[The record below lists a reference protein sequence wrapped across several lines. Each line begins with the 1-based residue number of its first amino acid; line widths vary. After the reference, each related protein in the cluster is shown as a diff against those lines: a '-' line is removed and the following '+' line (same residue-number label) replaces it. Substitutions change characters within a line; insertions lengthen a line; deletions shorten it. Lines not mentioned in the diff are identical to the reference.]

1 MMPDFLRA
9 PATLLATFIER
20 PALLALALVLPVVV
34 ALLLLR
40 RRRDVLARIARFG
53 TAPTVARLLPPRMPI
68 GWRARAV
75 MLGGAAVCAGIAFAG
90 PRWGSEKTV
99 VSTSGADVV
108 IAIDASLSM
117 LATDEPPSRL
127 ERVKEEIR
135 RLRDLS
141 PGDRVALLAF
151 AGRSYILTPLTV
163 DDGALDLFLDNLDPS
178 VVGQPG
184 TSLARAIRQ
193 GTDLLLTTKTASDRA
208 IVLMS
213 DGEGFE
219 PEDDVRRE
227 AARAAEN
234 GISLVTVGFGTE
246 RGTTIPVPNA
256 AGNGITQKR
265 DENGDIVITH
275 YTPALLRAAADAAH
289 GTFIAANQT
298 DKASNIRRALAKLRV
313 ARRAIERGEELS
325 QRFQLFLLP
334 AILLLIADTLLTDGN
349 VRRAKRVA
357 AAAAPVAEAARP
369 ERPLRAVAA
378 AAIAPIAFL
387 AAVAKGPGQTLTP
400 ADSTGLLE
408 SYRHVVDA
416 GDHSPPALYNY
427 GTALLNADSIDGA
440 IGALTLSATTRDG
453 ELRYRALFNL
463 GLAHLRRGLAARVAK
478 QSGDQE
484 LDAALD
490 AYKHVLLSR
499 PGDHDAT
506 WNYELAL
513 HNHNA
518 GGGGGGGGGQSA
530 KQQRASPSNQ
540 RGAAPEQSGELGQNQ
555 ASELLNSAAR
565 EERDVQGK
573 SQRQN
578 AAEVPP
584 GGKDW

>member
-1 MMPDFLRA
+1 MTPDFLRA
-9 PATLLATFIER
+9 PPTLLATFIER
-20 PALLALALVLPVVV
+20 PELLVLALLLPVIV

-40 RRRDVLARIARFG
+40 RRRDVLARIARLG
-53 TAPTVARLLPPRMPI
+53 SGPTVARLLPPRMPI
-68 GWRARAV
+68 GWRSRAV
-75 MLGGAAVCAGIAFAG
+75 MLGAAVVCAGIAFAG
-90 PRWGSEKTV
+90 PRWGSEKAV
-99 VSTSGADVV
+99 VETSGADVV

-219 PEDDVRRE
+219 SEDDVRRE

-246 RGTTIPVPNA
+246 RGTTIPIPNA
-256 AGNGITQKR
+256 AGNGTTQKR
-265 DENGDIVITH
+265 DENGDIVVTH
-275 YTPALLRAAADAAH
+275 YTPTLLRAAADAAH
-289 GTFIAANQT
+289 GTFIAADET

-357 AAAAPVAEAARP
+357 
-369 ERPLRAVAA
+369 
-378 AAIAPIAFL
+378 
-387 AAVAKGPGQTLTP
+387 TP
-400 ADSTGLLE
+400 ARRQHKPTGRSDLHGRSRSPRLRP
-408 SYRHVVDA
+408 SL
-416 GDHSPPALYNY
+416 SWQPPQTPPATRRLRPIPQGGWNP
-427 GTALLNADSIDGA
+427 ID
-440 IGALTLSATTRDG
+440 
-453 ELRYRALFNL
+453 
-463 GLAHLRRGLAARVAK
+463 K
-478 QSGDQE
+478 
-484 LDAALD
+484 
-490 AYKHVLLSR
+490 
-499 PGDHDAT
+499 
-506 WNYELAL
+506 
-513 HNHNA
+513 
-518 GGGGGGGGGQSA
+518 
-530 KQQRASPSNQ
+530 
-540 RGAAPEQSGELGQNQ
+540 
-555 ASELLNSAAR
+555 
-565 EERDVQGK
+565 
-573 SQRQN
+573 
-578 AAEVPP
+578 
-584 GGKDW
+584 

>member
-1 MMPDFLRA
+1 VTPNFLLMP
-9 PATLLATFIER
+9 PTLLATFFER
-20 PALLALALVLPVVV
+20 PGLLALALVLPVIV

-40 RRRDVLARIARFG
+40 RHRNVQMRVARLG
-53 TAPTVARLLPPRMPI
+53 TASTVARLLPPRLPI
-68 GWRARAV
+68 GWRARSI
-75 MLGGAAVCAGIAFAG
+75 MLGTAGVCAGVAFAG
-90 PRWGSEKTV
+90 PRWGSERTEIA
-99 VSTSGADVV
+99 TSGADVV

-117 LATDEPPSRL
+117 LATDEPPTRL

-135 RLRDLS
+135 RLRYLS

-219 PEDDVRRE
+219 SEDDVRRE

-246 RGTTIPVPNA
+246 RGTTIPIPNA
-256 AGNGITQKR
+256 TGTGITAKR
-265 DENGDIVITH
+265 DENGEIVITH
-275 YTPALLRAAADAAH
+275 YTPSLLRAAADAAH
-289 GTFIAANQT
+289 GTFIAAPET

-334 AILLLIADTLLTDGN
+334 AVLLILADTLLAEGR
-349 VRRAKRVA
+349 VRRPRVA
-357 AAAAPVAEAARP
+357 TPAVPPGQADPAVRAPAPRRAAV
-369 ERPLRAVAA
+369 

-387 AAVAKGPGQTLTP
+387 AAAANGFVP
-400 ADSTGLLE
+400 ASPPDSTGLLAD
-408 SYRHVVDA
+408 YRHVVDA

-427 GTALLNADSIDGA
+427 GTALLDADSIDGA
-440 IGALTLSATTRDG
+440 ISALTLAATTRDG

-463 GLAHLRRGLAARVAK
+463 GLAHLRRGLAARAAK

-490 AYKHVLLSR
+490 TYKHVLLSR

-513 HNHNA
+513 HRHDA
-518 GGGGGGGGGQSA
+518 GGGGGGGRSTR
-530 KQQRASPSNQ
+530 QQRASSSQ
-540 RGAAPEQSGELGQNQ
+540 RRGPAPEQSGTLGQNE
-555 ASELLNSAAR
+555 ARELLNSAAR

-578 AAEVPP
+578 ATEVPP